1 METDGRHDYLICK
14 ELLVGFVVTGLD
26 CLEARG
32 WVVYFCGCVYV
43 SSEGGALMCPGVG
56 GCCLCAWMPV
66 CMCECVCPSVRMFE
80 CITRASLCVCVL
92 LR

>member
-26 CLEARG
+26 CLEARE

-43 SSEGGALMCPGVG
+43 FM
-56 GCCLCAWMPV
+56 
-66 CMCECVCPSVRMFE
+66 
-80 CITRASLCVCVL
+80 CVL
-92 LR
+92 REVH